1 MRPLLSICAVLLAS
15 GATLFAQQANFS
27 TFGNGCGVYGEPPR
41 PATIW
46 GTGLPRLG
54 ASVTVGFT
62 GPTFGGATFW
72 PGPFLLTGLSR
83 TSIYGVPLPYHL
95 PFQWMGGPDC
105 YLYCSSEVLLPPWSQ
120 FVIGRVTMTIPMDP
134 RMLGM
139 PVYQQWYISYI
150 VLGQWNI
157 NFTLTTD
164 CGVWTIGL

>member
-1 MRPLLSICAVLLAS
+1 MRLSLSIRAVLLS
-15 GATLFAQQANFS
+15 TGAALSAQQASFS

-54 ASVTVGFT
+54 ATVTVGIT
-62 GPTFGGATFW
+62 GPTFGGAHFSM
-72 PGPFLLTGLSR
+72 GPILITGLSR

-105 YLYCSSEVLLPPWSQ
+105 YLYCSSEALLPPWSQ
-120 FVIGRVTMTIPMDP
+120 FTVGRVTMAIPMDP

-139 PVYQQWYISYI
+139 PVYQQWYVTYLVS
-150 VLGQWNI
+150 GQI
-157 NFTLTTD
+157 ILSFHLTTD
-164 CGVWTIGL
+164 CAVWTIGL